1 MNLVKVLP
9 ALMFIYAIPS
19 VAAEVT
25 TAPPAPAASSI
36 TEKNLYGTWLC
47 QHDME
52 EPNTKM
58 SIKVNYKINYLA
70 NGQSNGS
77 GYLFFKINGM
87 PELKYSVSDNSYWVL
102 KGNDL
107 NIKSKDINFENVS
120 HPELEA
126 LLNLKKILPATVNE
140 SGTIM
145 ALTKT
150 TLKVKSASYGEVY
163 TCAKVVSRS

>member
-9 ALMFIYAIPS
+9 TLMFIYSMPS
-19 VAAEVT
+19 FAAEVS
-25 TAPPAPAASSI
+25 TAESTPTVSSI

-47 QHDME
+47 QHEVE

-58 SIKVNYKINYLA
+58 SIKVNYKINYLT

-87 PELKYSVSDNSYWVL
+87 PELKYSVTDNSTWAL
-102 KGNDL
+102 KGNEL
-107 NIKSKDINFENVS
+107 NIKSKDVNFKNVS

-145 ALTKT
+145 ALTQT
-150 TLKVKSASYGEVY
+150 TLKVKSASYGEMY
-163 TCAKVVSRS
+163 TCGKVVTRS

>member
-9 ALMFIYAIPS
+9 ALMFIYSIPS

-25 TAPPAPAASSI
+25 TAPSTLAASSI

-77 GYLFFKINGM
+77 GDLFFKINGM
-87 PELKYSVSDNSYWVL
+87 PELKYSVTDNSTWVL

-107 NIKSKDINFENVS
+107 TIKSKDINFKNVS
-120 HPELEA
+120 HPELES

-140 SGTIM
+140 SGTIVS
-145 ALTKT
+145 LTKT

-163 TCAKVVSRS
+163 TCGKVVSRS